1 MSWPY
6 RKAFNIVKSIIPK
19 ISETEII
26 ALKSGGVSIDREI
39 FNGKVDYNKL
49 YKPFPM
55 NSEQHM
61 ETETND
67 LLRSVG
73 SENIYPNKNIHNIIK
88 QLGEK
93 GFLSMI
99 IDTKYNGN
107 RLSITSQSRILSKI
121 SSFNP
126 SLAVTTMVPN
136 SLGPA
141 ELLQHYG
148 TQQQKDY
155 FLPKLAN
162 GTMIP
167 CFGLT
172 GPNNG
177 SDAVGQI
184 DKGIVEY
191 VDGKIKI
198 KITLNKRYITLAP
211 VSNLIG
217 IAFNIE
223 DPNGLLQNKKNG
235 ISVALVESS
244 QPGLQKQTYHNP
256 NNAGFPNGTIKGTIF
271 IDPDQIIGGEDKI
284 GEGWKML
291 MECLA
296 VGRGV
301 SLPATANGSSKFIT
315 HSIMHYI
322 NIRKQFNMNIGNMEA
337 VREKFMD
344 MYLNTWIIHT
354 SVNFTNHILDSG
366 STPSVITAIMKQQTT
381 ERARNILNN
390 GMDIYAG
397 SAICVGDNNFFTKFY
412 NSSPVGITVEGSNTL
427 TRGLII
433 FGQGLNKSHPYIFPI
448 FQSIQDNNLAE
459 FKTNLNK
466 LVSGIF
472 VNYYKMISVT
482 SLNSLPFTKNN
493 TAQQR
498 LDIATLK
505 FSLLA
510 NFIALMGGKIKSKQ
524 MISGNM
530 SDILSNLYLSY
541 SVLWYHK
548 HYQNNNEIN
557 NSLRDECIH
566 YLMNELDYK
575 MNLIIE
581 NYPFPAL
588 KPLLYPLKNKIQ
600 YSNLEAKNK
609 LYTLIINNEQLH
621 NIFKNDIYYEGTVL
635 EKMEKLRKMKPGS
648 VKRTEVVAEPSDW
661 NADVREVNRNVQEY
675 NKLHQDIILNADVNI
690 SVEEYN
696 QLYQDIIQVGE
707 YKIQ

>member
-1 MSWPY
+1 MFSVY
-6 RKAFNIVKSIIPK
+6 KRAFNIVKSIIPK

-26 ALKSGGVSIDREI
+26 ALKSGGVSIDREL

-49 YKPFPM
+49 YKPIL
-55 NSEQHM
+55 NTWGQHM
-61 ETETND
+61 ERETND
-67 LLRSVG
+67 LLKLTG
-73 SENIYPNKNIHNIIK
+73 TENIYPNKNIHKLMK

-99 IDTKYNGN
+99 IDKQYNGN
-107 RLSITSQSRILSKI
+107 RLPISSQSRVLSKI
-121 SSFNP
+121 SSYNP

-155 FLPKLAN
+155 FLPKLAD

-184 DKGIVEY
+184 DKGIVECI
-191 VDGKIKI
+191 DGKIKI
-198 KITLNKRYITLAP
+198 KISLNKRYITLAP
-211 VSNLIG
+211 ISNLIG
-217 IAFNIE
+217 IAFNLE
-223 DPNGLLQNKKNG
+223 DPNGLLKNKKSG

-244 QPGLQKQTYHNP
+244 QQGLSQLTYHNP

-271 IDPDQIIGGEDKI
+271 IDADQIIGGEDKI

-315 HSIMHYI
+315 HAIMNYI

-337 VREKFMD
+337 VREKFID

-366 STPSVITAIMKQQTT
+366 STPSVITAIMKYQTT
-381 ERARNILNN
+381 ERARSILNN
-390 GMDIYAG
+390 GMDIYSG
-397 SAICVGDNNFFTKFY
+397 SGICIGENNFFTKFY

-448 FQSIQDNNLAE
+448 FQSIQDNNIND
-459 FKTNLNK
+459 FKSNFNK
-466 LVSGIF
+466 MVSSIII
-472 VNYYKMISVT
+472 NYCKMISL
-482 SLNSLPFTKNN
+482 SSINALPFLNNN
-493 TAQQR
+493 TAQRR

-510 NFIALMGGKIKSKQ
+510 NFVAIMGGKIKSKQ

-530 SDILSNLYLSY
+530 SDIVSNLFLSY
-541 SVLWYHK
+541 SVLWYYK
-548 HYQNNNEIN
+548 HYQFMNETN
-557 NSLRDECIH
+557 YLLRDECIH

-575 MNLIIE
+575 MNLVIA
-581 NYPFPAL
+581 NYPIPIL
-588 KPLLYPLKNKIQ
+588 KPFLYPLTNKIR
-600 YSNLEAKNK
+600 YTDLENKNK
-609 LYTLIINNEQLH
+609 LYKLIVENETLH
-621 NIFKNDIYYEGTVL
+621 NILKNDIYYEGTVL
-635 EKMEKLRKMKPGS
+635 EKMEKLRKMKPN
-648 VKRTEVVAEPSDW
+648 T
-661 NADVREVNRNVQEY
+661 
-675 NKLHQDIILNADVNI
+675 
-690 SVEEYN
+690 EEYN
-696 QLYQDIIQVGE
+696 QLYQDIIKVGE
-707 YKIQ
+707 FMI

>member
-1 MSWPY
+1 MFLFY
-6 RKAFNIVKSIIPK
+6 RRAFNIVKSIIPK

-26 ALKSGGVSIDREI
+26 ALKSGGVSIDREL

-49 YKPFPM
+49 YKPILHTWG
-55 NSEQHM
+55 QHM
-61 ETETND
+61 ESETND
-67 LLRSVG
+67 LLNVVG
-73 SENIYPNKNIHNIIK
+73 TKNIYPNKDIHTIMK
-88 QLGEK
+88 QLGEN

-99 IDTKYNGN
+99 IDKKYNGN
-107 RLSITSQSRILSKI
+107 RLPVSSQSKILSKI
-121 SSFNP
+121 SSYNP

-177 SDAVGQI
+177 SDAVGEI
-184 DKGIVEY
+184 DTGIVECI
-191 VDGKIKI
+191 DGKIKI
-198 KITLNKRYITLAP
+198 KISLNKRYITLAP
-211 VSNLIG
+211 ISNLIG
-217 IAFNIE
+217 IAFRLE
-223 DPNGLLQNKKNG
+223 DPNKLLKNNKSG

-244 QPGLQKQTYHNP
+244 QPGLLKLTYHNP

-271 IDPDQIIGGEDKI
+271 IDTDQIIGGEDKI
-284 GEGWKML
+284 GEGWQML

-315 HSIMHYI
+315 HSIMNYI
-322 NIRKQFNMNIGNMEA
+322 NVRKQFNMNIGNMEA

-366 STPSVITAIMKQQTT
+366 STPSVITAIMKHQTT
-381 ERARNILNN
+381 ERARSILNH
-390 GMDIYAG
+390 GMDIYSG
-397 SAICVGDNNFFTKFY
+397 SAICTGENNFFTKFY

-433 FGQGLNKSHPYIFPI
+433 FGQGLNKSHPFIFPI
-448 FQSIQDNNLAE
+448 FQSIQDNNIHD
-459 FKTNLNK
+459 FKENLNK
-466 LVSGIF
+466 LIASIML
-472 VNYYKMISVT
+472 NYCKMISM
-482 SLNSLPFTKNN
+482 NSMNCLPFLKNN
-493 TAQQR
+493 TAQRR
-498 LDIATLK
+498 LDIATIK

-510 NFIALMGGKIKSKQ
+510 NFVALMGGKIKSKQ

-541 SVLWYHK
+541 SVLWYYTHFQ
-548 HYQNNNEIN
+548 YDNETNNF
-557 NSLRDECIH
+557 LRDECIH

-575 MNLIIE
+575 MNLVIA
-581 NYPFPAL
+581 NYPFPLL
-588 KPLLYPLKNKIQ
+588 KPFLYPLTNKIT
-600 YSNLEAKNK
+600 YTDLENKNK
-609 LYTLIINNEQLH
+609 LYKLIIENEKLH
-621 NIFKNDIYYEGTVL
+621 NIFKNDIYYQGTVL
-635 EKMEKLRKMKPGS
+635 EKMEKLRKMKPNT
-648 VKRTEVVAEPSDW
+648 K
-661 NADVREVNRNVQEY
+661 EY
-675 NKLHQDIILNADVNI
+675 K
-690 SVEEYN
+690 
-696 QLYQDIIQVGE
+696 QLYQDIIKVGE
-707 YKIQ
+707 YLI